1 MPNTLV
7 SDENDPTLNQV
18 SFEQRAKDIAREE
31 AEEAAAREEAK
42 KNHNFFQVSKG
53 AGRGAPALRKLIQD
67 NHHAG
72 ALFMY
77 LAEMMDRTNAIV
89 ASGKALS
96 EVLEISEASVSRAIK
111 HLVDNRYVARFKTG
125 GSNLFVANPD
135 FVWNSWATGKA
146 TCLFNNTKVLIS
158 KGEQDKT
165 MMKRFNLV
173 FEKDGALLENT
184 ASDGPKRGRGR
195 PKKAVDAP
203 LTPEQLE
210 AAGQQ
215 RLIQDE

>member
-1 MPNTLV
+1 MSGTKV
-7 SDENDPTLNQV
+7 GEEHDPLLAKI
-18 SFEQRAKDIAREE
+18 SFEQRAADIAREE

-42 KNHNFFQVSKG
+42 KNSEFYMVFRG
-53 AGRGAPALRKLIQD
+53 PGRGAPALRLLIQE

-77 LAEMMDRTNAIV
+77 LAEMMDRTNAVV

-96 EVLEISEASVSRAIK
+96 EVLAISEASVSRAIK
-111 HLVDNRYVARFKTG
+111 HLVDKKYVARFKTG

-135 FVWNSWATGKA
+135 FVWNAWATGKQ

-173 FEKDGALLENT
+173 FEKNGTLLEKP
-184 ASDGPKRGRGR
+184 SGEGVPKRGRGR
-195 PKKAVDAP
+195 PKKQVDAV
-203 LTPEQLE
+203 LTPAELE
-210 AAGQQ
+210 AAGQT
-215 RLIQDE
+215 RLCD